1 MGVVGCLIFTGC
13 GKSTS
18 FSRNSHLALN
28 DSNYFE
34 TRGLN
39 FFVFSNLYDATFD
52 DSKISAVEIIHHGI
66 RTATNG
72 DVRMNPTPGQWD
84 KLPKFVERMPDK
96 EHNRID
102 VILEYPEY
110 NFEYKL
116 TGEARDGGFY
126 LSVNV
131 DKPLPEALHG
141 IAGLNM
147 EFMPPVFFGHS
158 YIIDGKHGL
167 FPTSPADFMTTINGE
182 VEPTPMATGK
192 LIDIAPDEP
201 LKHIT
206 IRTTDDNNLSLFDGR
221 NKQQNGNFVVRT
233 LLPAG
238 KTGKIAEWCITAETQ
253 SDWVRKPVVSYSQVG
268 YHPTQK
274 KVAVVEL
281 DKNDKPLSTVSLYK
295 VCTFP
300 RFWECRT
307 GLC

>member
-167 FPTSPADFMTTINGE
+167 SPLLRPT
-182 VEPTPMATGK
+182 
-192 LIDIAPDEP
+192 L
-201 LKHIT
+201 
-206 IRTTDDNNLSLFDGR
+206 
-221 NKQQNGNFVVRT
+221 
-233 LLPAG
+233 
-238 KTGKIAEWCITAETQ
+238 
-253 SDWVRKPVVSYSQVG
+253 
-268 YHPTQK
+268 
-274 KVAVVEL
+274 
-281 DKNDKPLSTVSLYK
+281 
-295 VCTFP
+295 
-300 RFWECRT
+300 
-307 GLC
+307 

>member
-18 FSRNSHLALN
+18 FSRNNHLALN

-116 TGEARDGGFY
+116 TGEARGGGFY

-158 YIIDGKHGL
+158 YIVDGKHGL
-167 FPTSPADFMTTINGE
+167 FPTSPANFMTTINGE

-238 KTGKIAEWCITAETQ
+238 KTGKIAEWFITAETQ
-253 SDWVRKPVVSYSQVG
+253 SD
-268 YHPTQK
+268 
-274 KVAVVEL
+274 
-281 DKNDKPLSTVSLYK
+281 
-295 VCTFP
+295 
-300 RFWECRT
+300 
-307 GLC
+307 

>member
-18 FSRNSHLALN
+18 FSRNNHLALN

-34 TRGLN
+34 TRGLS

-84 KLPKFVERMPDK
+84 KLPKFVERIPDK

-147 EFMPPVFFGHS
+147 EFMPP
-158 YIIDGKHGL
+158 GL
-167 FPTSPADFMTTINGE
+167 LRPFLHNRRQARSVPHFS
-182 VEPTPMATGK
+182 
-192 LIDIAPDEP
+192 
-201 LKHIT
+201 
-206 IRTTDDNNLSLFDGR
+206 GR
-221 NKQQNGNFVVRT
+221 
-233 LLPAG
+233 LY
-238 KTGKIAEWCITAETQ
+238 
-253 SDWVRKPVVSYSQVG
+253 D
-268 YHPTQK
+268 YHQ
-274 KVAVVEL
+274 
-281 DKNDKPLSTVSLYK
+281 
-295 VCTFP
+295 
-300 RFWECRT
+300 R
-307 GLC
+307 